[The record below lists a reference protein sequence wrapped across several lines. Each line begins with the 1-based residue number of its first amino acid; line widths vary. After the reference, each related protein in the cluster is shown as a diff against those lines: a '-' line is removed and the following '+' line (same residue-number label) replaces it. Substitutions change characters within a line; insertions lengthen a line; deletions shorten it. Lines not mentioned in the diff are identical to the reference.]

1 VSAGSGERHTGIVP
15 AAQAQSMTGL
25 EFLRAW
31 VSGRVPPPPIGAV
44 FDFDLVEVEEGRVV
58 FAGTP
63 DARYFNP
70 IGSVHGGYAATLLDS
85 CMGCAVHSRLAVGQG
100 YTTADITI
108 HYVRGMNERTGKV
121 FAEGRVVHFG
131 RQMAT
136 AEGHLRDAAGRV
148 LAHGTT
154 TCLVFTP
161 PGS

>member
-1 VSAGSGERHTGIVP
+1 MSAGSGERHTGVVP
-15 AAQAQSMTGL
+15 SSQALSMTGL

-31 VSGRVPPPPIGAV
+31 VSGQLPGPPIGAV

-58 FAGTP
+58 FTGMP

-85 CMGCAVHSRLAVGQG
+85 CMGCAVHSRLAVGQA

-161 PGS
+161 PGT

>member
-1 VSAGSGERHTGIVP
+1 MTAGSGERRFGVVP
-15 AAQAQSMTGL
+15 AAQAQSMSGL
-25 EFLRAW
+25 DFLRAW
-31 VSGRVPPPPIGAV
+31 VSGELPAPPIGAV

-63 DARYFNP
+63 DQRFFNP

-85 CMGCAVHSRLAVGQG
+85 CMGCAVHSRLGVGQG

-108 HYVRGMNERTGKV
+108 HYVRGMSERTGRV
-121 FAEGRVVHFG
+121 FAEGRVIHFG

-136 AEGHLRDAAGRV
+136 AEGHLRDAAGKV

-161 PGS
+161 T